1 MIEQSQELLPCPF
14 CGEMLV
20 CNSMGGHWAH
30 DAQSN
35 GACILSSMG
44 VTNPVAWNTRTKAS
58 PTLADA
64 SLKLQRA
71 ILKALAAVPEEG
83 WCVGL
88 RGLSGRTGLSREV
101 CRAIVADLRAAG
113 LASYHKG
120 LWSDDERPAGA
131 GYAITQAG
139 LTLLAS
145 SMEKT

>member
-1 MIEQSQELLPCPF
+1 
-14 CGEMLV
+14 
-20 CNSMGGHWAH
+20 
-30 DAQSN
+30 
-35 GACILSSMG
+35 
-44 VTNPVAWNTRTKAS
+44 
-58 PTLADA
+58 
-64 SLKLQRA
+64 
-71 ILKALAAVPEEG
+71 
-83 WCVGL
+83 
-88 RGLSGRTGLSREV
+88 V

>member
-1 MIEQSQELLPCPF
+1 MDDLLKTCPF
-14 CGEMLV
+14 CGEALAR
-20 CNSMGGHWAH
+20 NFAGEHWAH

-35 GACILSSMG
+35 GDCILSSMG
-44 VTNPVAWNTRTKAS
+44 VVDAAKWNKRA
-58 PTLADA
+58 PHTLAEA
-64 SLKLQRA
+64 STALQRA
-71 ILKALAAVPEEG
+71 ILNALAAVPDEG